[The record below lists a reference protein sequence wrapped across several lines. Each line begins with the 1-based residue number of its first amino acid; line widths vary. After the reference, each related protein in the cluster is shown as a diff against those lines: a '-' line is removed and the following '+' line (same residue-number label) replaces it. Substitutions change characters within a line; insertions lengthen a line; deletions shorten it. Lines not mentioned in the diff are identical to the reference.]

1 MIIVKLQGGLGNQ
14 LYEYAL
20 YEKLKTLGRK
30 VLLDDIDYTDRA
42 FLRDIRE
49 IELGKFKGLDLKYC
63 SLRQHYAMADDKRTV
78 PARLRRKLFG
88 SHGKVVRETAEYM
101 PEIFEKDNVYLDGFW
116 QCQKYYEDI
125 LPMLRAKLFFGA
137 ECNADCKLMLK
148 RIKEDPYSTSVHIR
162 LGDYV
167 AKASTYG
174 GIATIDYYRS
184 AIQYIKS
191 KGKEV
196 SLYLFSDDLKG
207 AGRILNEYGI
217 SYTPVECNS
226 GDDSIYDMM
235 LMANC
240 RNNICANS
248 SFSIWGA
255 TLNGYE
261 DKMSV
266 RPLKSNNDSNAY
278 PELMKELWMGWTIID
293 EKGLVV

>member
-20 YEKLKTLGRK
+20 YEKLRTLGRK

-63 SLRQHYAMADDKRTV
+63 SLRQHYAMVDDKRTV

-125 LPMLRAKLFFGA
+125 LPLLRNNLSFAGGYNSECAEMLG
-137 ECNADCKLMLK
+137 
-148 RIKEDPYSTSVHIR
+148 RIKENPYSTSIHIR

-184 AIQYIKS
+184 AIQYLKN

-240 RNNICANS
+240 KNNICANS

-261 DKMSV
+261 DKMMI
-266 RPLKSNNDSNAY
+266 RPLKSNNDSDTD
-278 PELMKELWMGWTIID
+278 PKLMKELWTGWTIID
-293 EKGLVV
+293 EKGTVI